1 MKKKLTVITACSL
14 LFAITMFSGCAADTS
29 ADTGG
34 SGGSGTSSSV
44 LWSKF
49 DGADL
54 QIWSNTFT
62 AESSDTDGMVFTVG
76 SSGWWGGCFCNNA
89 ADAVGSAT
97 TFDMSDIAKITF
109 DVKGSAAGSFWVSCS
124 NSSAAVTGQTAI
136 ALTTDWVNKT
146 FSCAS
151 YVSSTDYGVLDV
163 GGGDLGTTST
173 SGYKVYI
180 KNIAFWDAS
189 GNEIVPA
196 RSE

>member
-1 MKKKLTVITACSL
+1 MVACGL
-14 LFAITMFSGCAADTS
+14 LVAAAIFSGCADAATAD
-29 ADTGG
+29 DG
-34 SGGSGTSSSV
+34 SSGNDGDSSGTNTV

-49 DGADL
+49 EGADL
-54 QIWSNTFT
+54 QVWSNTFT
-62 AESSDTDGMVFTVG
+62 AETNDTDGMIITVG

-89 ADAVGSAT
+89 ADAAGAAT
-97 TFDMSDIAKITF
+97 TFDMSNVAKITF

-124 NSSAAVTGQTAI
+124 DSTAATKGQTAI
-136 ALTTDWVNKT
+136 ALTTDWVNKE

-151 YVSSTDYGVLDV
+151 YVGSTDYGVLDI
-163 GGGDLGTTST
+163 GGGDLSTTAT

-180 KNIAFWDAS
+180 KNIAFWNAA